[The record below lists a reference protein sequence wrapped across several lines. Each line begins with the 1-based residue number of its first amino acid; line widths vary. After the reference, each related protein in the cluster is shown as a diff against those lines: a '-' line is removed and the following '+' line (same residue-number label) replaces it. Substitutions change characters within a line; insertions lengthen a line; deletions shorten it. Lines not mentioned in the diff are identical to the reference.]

1 MDRLQ
6 RIYKLHQAVSSRRHP
21 VSCQTLQDELE
32 CSRATVNRIIQE
44 MRLYFNA
51 PIEYDRSCNGY
62 HYALTDGQTFELPG
76 LWFSE
81 TELYA
86 LLTTQQL
93 LAHVQPG
100 LLDTQLKPVKERI
113 EKILAARHL
122 GDEKLLSGHP
132 SEGISKRVRILRMTG
147 RNVALECFQ
156 TVAGALLQRN
166 SLHISYHG
174 RGNDETSSREI
185 SPQRLIHYRDNWYL
199 DAYCHTRNALRSFAV
214 ERITAAKALP
224 QRCRDVP
231 EKQLDAH
238 YASSYGIFAG
248 EPEHTAV
255 LRFTP
260 ERARWVADEHWH
272 PQQQSIML
280 EDGSYE
286 LRIPYADPRELVMD
300 ILKHGAEVEVIKPD
314 SLRQLLS
321 KHLQQALLQYEK

>member
-6 RIYKLHQAVSSRRHP
+6 RIYKLHQAISSRRFP
-21 VSCQTLQDELE
+21 VACQTLQAELE
-32 CSRATVNRIIQE
+32 CSRATVNRIILE

-51 PIEYDRSCNGY
+51 PIEYDRARNGY
-62 HYALTDGQTFELPG
+62 HYALSDGQTFELPG
-76 LWFSE
+76 LWFSA

-113 EKILAARHL
+113 EQILAARHL
-122 GDEKLLSGHP
+122 GNE
-132 SEGISKRVRILRMTG
+132 EISKRVRILRMTG

-174 RGNDETSSREI
+174 RGNNETSSRKI

-199 DAYCHTRNALRSFAV
+199 DAWCHTRNALRSFAV
-214 ERITAAKALP
+214 ERITAAKALA

-231 EKQLDAH
+231 EKQLDEH
-238 YASSYGIFAG
+238 YTNSYGIFAG
-248 EPEHTAV
+248 KPKHTAV

-272 PQQQSIML
+272 PQQQSQWL
-280 EDGSYE
+280 KDGSYE
-286 LRIPYADPRELVMD
+286 LHIPYSDSRELVMD
-300 ILKHGAEVEVIKPD
+300 VLKHGVEVEVVAPKE
-314 SLRQLLS
+314 LRELTRKLLAS
-321 KHLQQALLQYEK
+321 ALAQYKA

>member
-6 RIYKLHQAVSSRRHP
+6 RIYKLHQVISAHRLP
-21 VSCQTLQDELE
+21 VPHSVLQEKLD
-32 CSRATVNRIIQE
+32 CSRATVNRIIEE

-51 PIEYDRSCNGY
+51 PIEYDRSRNGY
-62 HYALTDGQTFELPG
+62 HYTLNDGETFELPG
-76 LWFSE
+76 LWFSAS
-81 TELYA
+81 ELYA
-86 LLTTQQL
+86 LLTAQQL

-113 EKILAARHL
+113 EQILAARHL
-122 GDEKLLSGHP
+122 K
-132 SEGISKRVRILRMTG
+132 SEAISKRVRILRMTG
-147 RNVALECFQ
+147 RNVILDCFQ
-156 TVAGALLQRN
+156 AVAGALLQRN
-166 SLHISYHG
+166 RLNINYHG

-199 DAYCHTRNALRSFAV
+199 DAWCHTRNALRSFAV

-224 QRCRDVP
+224 QRCRNIS
-231 EKQLDAH
+231 EKQLDSH

-248 EPEHTAV
+248 KAKHIAV

-272 PQQQSIML
+272 PQQQSRIL

-286 LRIPYADPRELVMD
+286 LRVPYSDSRELVMD
-300 ILKHGAEVEVIKPD
+300 ILKHSGEVEVISPD
-314 SLRQLLS
+314 ALRDAVAECLKS
-321 KHLQQALLQYEK
+321 ALVHYR

>member
-6 RIYKLHQAVSSRRHP
+6 RIYKLHQAVSSHRYP

-51 PIEYDRSCNGY
+51 PIEYDRSRNGY
-62 HYALTDGQTFELPG
+62 HYALADDETFELPG

-100 LLDTQLKPVKERI
+100 LLDTQLKPVKDRI
-113 EKILAARHL
+113 EQILAAGNMGKSHL
-122 GDEKLLSGHP
+122 G
-132 SEGISKRVRILRMTG
+132 SEEISKRVRILRMTG

-174 RGNDETSSREI
+174 RGSDQTSQREI

-214 ERITAAKALP
+214 ERIVSAKALP
-224 QRCRDVP
+224 QRCRDIP

-248 EPEHTAV
+248 EPKHTAV

-272 PQQQSIML
+272 PQQQSLVL

-286 LRIPYADPRELVMD
+286 LRIPYSDPRELVMD
-300 ILKHGAEVEVIKPD
+300 ILKHGADIEVISPEG
-314 SLRQLLS
+314 LRNAVAE
-321 KHLQQALLQYEK
+321 HLQNALGRYR

>member
-6 RIYKLHQAVSSRRHP
+6 RIYKLHQAISSRRHP

-44 MRLYFNA
+44 LRLYFNA
-51 PIEYDRSCNGY
+51 PIEYDRSRNGY
-62 HYALTDGQTFELPG
+62 HYALNDGQTFELPG

-113 EKILAARHL
+113 ERILATRHL
-122 GDEKLLSGHP
+122 G
-132 SEGISKRVRILRMTG
+132 SEEISKRVRILRMTG

-156 TVAGALLQRN
+156 TVAGALLQRHC
-166 SLHISYHG
+166 LHICYHG
-174 RGNDETSSREI
+174 RGSDETSSREI

-199 DAYCHTRNALRSFAV
+199 DAWCHTRNALRSFAV

-231 EKQLDAH
+231 EKQLDTH
-238 YASSYGIFAG
+238 YTSSYGIFAG
-248 EPEHTAV
+248 EPKHTAV

-272 PQQQSIML
+272 PQQQSQIF

-286 LRIPYADPRELVMD
+286 LRIPYSDSRELVMD
-300 ILKHGAEVEVIKPD
+300 ILKHGEEVEVIAPET
-314 SLRQLLS
+314 LRNAITE
-321 KHLQQALLQYEK
+321 HLKNTLGRYR

>member
-6 RIYKLHQAVSSRRHP
+6 RIYKLHQAVSSRRYP

-51 PIEYDRSCNGY
+51 PIEYDRQRNGY
-62 HYALTDGQTFELPG
+62 HYAPNDGQTFELPG

-113 EKILAARHL
+113 EQILAARHL
-122 GDEKLLSGHP
+122 G
-132 SEGISKRVRILRMTG
+132 SEEISKRVRILRMTG
-147 RNVALECFQ
+147 RNVTLECFQ

-166 SLHISYHG
+166 CLNISYHG
-174 RGNDETSSREI
+174 RGNDQTSSREI

-214 ERITAAKALP
+214 ERISAAKVMS
-224 QRCRDVP
+224 QRCHDIP
-231 EKQLDAH
+231 DTQLDAH

-248 EPEHTAV
+248 EPEHVAV

-260 ERARWVADEHWH
+260 ERTRWVADEHWH
-272 PQQQSIML
+272 PEQQGCFL
-280 EDGSYE
+280 ENGSYE
-286 LRIPYADPRELVMD
+286 LRIPYSDPRELVMD
-300 ILKHGAEVEVIKPD
+300 ILKYGPDVEVIAPET
-314 SLRQLLS
+314 LRNAITER
-321 KHLQQALLQYEK
+321 LQQGLENYRK

>member
-6 RIYKLHQAVSSRRHP
+6 RIYKLHQAVSSRRYP

-51 PIEYDRSCNGY
+51 PIEYDRSRNGY
-62 HYALTDGQTFELPG
+62 HYALADGKTFELPG

-113 EKILAARHL
+113 EQILATRHM
-122 GDEKLLSGHP
+122 G
-132 SEGISKRVRILRMTG
+132 SEEISKRVRILRMTG
-147 RNVALECFQ
+147 RNVVLECFQ

-166 SLHISYHG
+166 KLFINYHG
-174 RGNDETSSREI
+174 RGKDETSQREI

-214 ERITAAKALP
+214 ERITVAKALP

-248 EPEHTAV
+248 TPKHTAV

-272 PQQQSIML
+272 PQQQGSIL
-280 EDGSYE
+280 ADGSYE
-286 LRIPYADPRELVMD
+286 LRIPYSDSRELIMD
-300 ILKHGAEVEVIKPD
+300 ILKHSGEVEVLSPEE
-314 SLRQLLS
+314 LRHEIRLR
-321 KHLQQALLQYEK
+321 LQAALNKSG

>member
-51 PIEYDRSCNGY
+51 PIEYDRQRNGY
-62 HYALTDGQTFELPG
+62 HYAPNDGQTFELPG

-113 EKILAARHL
+113 EQILAARHM
-122 GDEKLLSGHP
+122 G
-132 SEGISKRVRILRMTG
+132 SEEISKRVRILCMTG

-156 TVAGALLQRN
+156 TVASALLQRN

-174 RGNDETSSREI
+174 RGNDEISQREI

-214 ERITAAKALP
+214 ERITVAKALP

-248 EPEHTAV
+248 TPKHTAV

-272 PQQQSIML
+272 PQQQGSIL
-280 EDGSYE
+280 ADGSYE
-286 LRIPYADPRELVMD
+286 LRIPYSDSRELIMD
-300 ILKHGAEVEVIKPD
+300 ILKHSGEVEVLSPEE
-314 SLRQLLS
+314 LRHEIRLR
-321 KHLQQALLQYEK
+321 LQAALNKSG

>member
-51 PIEYDRSCNGY
+51 PIEYDREHNGY
-62 HYALTDGQTFELPG
+62 HYALADRETFELPG

-113 EKILAARHL
+113 EQILAVRHL
-122 GDEKLLSGHP
+122 G
-132 SEGISKRVRILRMTG
+132 SEEISTRVRILRMTG
-147 RNVALECFQ
+147 RNIALECFQ
-156 TVAGALLQRN
+156 TIAGALLQRN

-174 RGNDETSSREI
+174 RGNDETSQRKI

-199 DAYCHTRNALRSFAV
+199 DAWCHTRKALRSFAA
-214 ERITAAKALP
+214 ERIIAAKALP

-248 EPEHTAV
+248 EPKHTAV

-272 PQQQSIML
+272 PQQQSLVL

-286 LRIPYADPRELVMD
+286 LRIPYSDPRELIMD
-300 ILKHGAEVEVIKPD
+300 ILKHSGEVEVIAPD
-314 SLRQLLS
+314 TLRNAVAE
-321 KHLQQALLQYEK
+321 HLNNALGHYK

>member
-6 RIYKLHQAVSSRRHP
+6 RIYKLHQAVSSRRYP

-51 PIEYDRSCNGY
+51 PIEYDRSRNGY
-62 HYALTDGQTFELPG
+62 HYALTDGETFELPG

-86 LLTTQQL
+86 LLATQQL
-93 LAHVQPG
+93 LTHVQPG

-113 EKILAARHL
+113 EQILATRHL
-122 GDEKLLSGHP
+122 G
-132 SEGISKRVRILRMTG
+132 SEEISKRVRILRMTG

-166 SLHISYHG
+166 CLNISYHG

-199 DAYCHTRNALRSFAV
+199 DAYCHTRKALRSFAV

-248 EPEHTAV
+248 EPKHTAV

-272 PQQQSIML
+272 PQQQGRIL

-286 LRIPYADPRELVMD
+286 LRIPYSDPRELSMD
-300 ILKHGAEVEVIKPD
+300 ILKHGAEVDVVAPVELRREVLEQ
-314 SLRQLLS
+314 LR
-321 KHLQQALLQYEK
+321 KAITRYERKK

>member
-6 RIYKLHQAVSSRRHP
+6 RIYKLHQAISSRRRP
-21 VSCQTLQDELE
+21 VSCQILQDELE

-51 PIEYDRSCNGY
+51 PIEYDRPRNGY
-62 HYALTDGQTFELPG
+62 HYALKDGQRFELPG
-76 LWFSE
+76 LWFSA

-113 EKILAARHL
+113 EKILATKNM
-122 GDEKLLSGHP
+122 GSG
-132 SEGISKRVRILRMTG
+132 EISKRVRILRMTG

-166 SLHISYHG
+166 SLHINYHG
-174 RGNDETSSREI
+174 RGNDQTSQREI

-199 DAYCHTRNALRSFAV
+199 DAWCHTRNALRSFAV
-214 ERITAAKALP
+214 DRITIAKALAKN
-224 QRCRDVP
+224 CRDVP

-248 EPEHTAV
+248 KPKYIAI

-260 ERARWVADEHWH
+260 ERARWVADENWH
-272 PQQQSIML
+272 PQQQSIVL
-280 EDGSYE
+280 ADGSYE

-300 ILKHGAEVEVIKPD
+300 ILKHGADVEVISPEN
-314 SLRQLLS
+314 LRNVVVEYL
-321 KHLQQALLQYEK
+321 KNALGRYNK

>member
-21 VSCQTLQDELE
+21 VSCQTLQDDLE
-32 CSRATVNRIIQE
+32 CSRATVKRIIQE

-51 PIEYDRSCNGY
+51 PIEYDRSHNGY
-62 HYALTDGQTFELPG
+62 YYALSDGQTFELPG

-113 EKILAARHL
+113 EQILAAGNLGKSHL
-122 GDEKLLSGHP
+122 G
-132 SEGISKRVRILRMTG
+132 SEEISKRVRILRMTG

-166 SLHISYHG
+166 SLNINYHG
-174 RGNDETSSREI
+174 RGNDQTSQRDI

-248 EPEHTAV
+248 KPKHTAV

-272 PQQQSIML
+272 PQQQSL
-280 EDGSYE
+280 LLGDGSYE
-286 LRIPYADPRELVMD
+286 LRIPYSDPRELVMD
-300 ILKHGAEVEVIKPD
+300 ILKHGADVEVISPE
-314 SLRQLLS
+314 SLRNAVAE
-321 KHLQQALLQYEK
+321 HLQNALGRYK

>member
-6 RIYKLHQAVSSRRHP
+6 RIYKLHQVFAAHRLP
-21 VSCQTLQDELE
+21 VPHCVLQEKLE
-32 CSRATVNRIIQE
+32 CSRATVNRIIEE

-51 PIEYDRSCNGY
+51 PIEYDRSRNGY
-62 HYALTDGQTFELPG
+62 HYALIDGETFELPG

-113 EKILAARHL
+113 EQILAARHL
-122 GDEKLLSGHP
+122 G
-132 SEGISKRVRILRMTG
+132 SEEISKRVRILRMSG
-147 RNVALECFQ
+147 RNVLLDSFQ

-166 SLHISYHG
+166 RLNIIYHG

-199 DAYCHTRNALRSFAV
+199 DAYCHTRKALRSFAV

-224 QRCRDVP
+224 QRCRNLS
-231 EKQLDAH
+231 EEQLDSH

-248 EPEHTAV
+248 KAKYQAV

-272 PQQQSIML
+272 PQQQSRTL

-286 LRIPYADPRELVMD
+286 LRVPYSDSRELVMD
-300 ILKHGAEVEVIKPD
+300 ILKHSGEVEVVSPEA
-314 SLRQLLS
+314 LRDAVAERL
-321 KHLQQALLQYEK
+321 KKALGHYK

>member
-6 RIYKLHQAVSSRRHP
+6 RIYKLHQLISSRQHP
-21 VSCQTLQDELE
+21 VSCQALQDKLE
-32 CSRATVNRIIQE
+32 CSRATVKRIIME

-51 PIEYDRSCNGY
+51 PLEYDRSHNGY
-62 HYALTDGQTFELPG
+62 HYAPGNGESFELPG
-76 LWFSE
+76 VWFSA

-93 LAHVQPG
+93 LTQVQPG

-122 GDEKLLSGHP
+122 GRE
-132 SEGISKRVRILRMTG
+132 EIAKRVHILRMSG

-156 TVAGALLQRN
+156 TVADALLQRT
-166 SLHISYHG
+166 SLHITYHG
-174 RGNDETSSREI
+174 RSDDQTSSREI

-199 DAYCHTRNALRSFAV
+199 DAWCHTRNALRSFAV
-214 ERITAAKALP
+214 ERISVAKALP
-224 QRCRDVP
+224 QRCRDIP
-231 EKQLDAH
+231 ENLLNEH

-248 EPEHTAV
+248 IPEHTAI

-272 PQQQSIML
+272 PQQRGCFL
-280 EDGSYE
+280 ENGSYE
-286 LRIPYADPRELVMD
+286 LHIPYSDPRELVMD
-300 ILKHGAEVEVIKPD
+300 VLKYGPDVEVLDPD
-314 SLRQLLS
+314 ELWQEIRARLLAAIS
-321 KHLQQALLQYEK
+321 NYQK

>member
-21 VSCQTLQDELE
+21 VSCQTLQNELE

-44 MRLYFNA
+44 LRLYFNA
-51 PIEYDRSCNGY
+51 PLEYDREHNGY
-62 HYALTDGQTFELPG
+62 HYALTNGETFELPG

-113 EKILAARHL
+113 EQILAARHL
-122 GDEKLLSGHP
+122 G
-132 SEGISKRVRILRMTG
+132 SEEISKRVRILRMSG

-166 SLHISYHG
+166 RLHINYHG
-174 RGNDETSSREI
+174 RGNDKTSQREI
-185 SPQRLIHYRDNWYL
+185 SAQRLIHYRDNWYL

-248 EPEHTAV
+248 EPKHTAV

-272 PQQQSIML
+272 PQQQSQMFG
-280 EDGSYE
+280 DGSYE
-286 LRIPYADPRELVMD
+286 LRIPYSDPRELVMD
-300 ILKHGAEVEVIKPD
+300 ILKHGADVEVISPE
-314 SLRQLLS
+314 SLRNAVAE
-321 KHLQQALLQYEK
+321 HLQNALGHYR

>member
-6 RIYKLHQAVSSRRHP
+6 RIYKLHQAVSSRRRP
-21 VSCQTLQDELE
+21 VSCQTLQNDLE

-51 PIEYDRSCNGY
+51 PIEYDRERNGY
-62 HYALTDGQTFELPG
+62 YYDTQNGQIFELPG
-76 LWFSE
+76 VWFNAA
-81 TELYA
+81 ELHA
-86 LLTTQQL
+86 LLTAQQL
-93 LAHVQPG
+93 LEQVQPG
-100 LLDTQLKPVKERI
+100 LLDAQIKPAKERI

-122 GDEKLLSGHP
+122 G
-132 SEGISKRVRILRMTG
+132 SEEISKRVRILRMSG

-166 SLHISYHG
+166 RLHISYHG
-174 RGNDETSSREI
+174 RGNDQTSQREI

-199 DAYCHTRNALRSFAV
+199 DAWCHTRNALRSFAV

-248 EPEHTAV
+248 EPKHTAV

-272 PQQQSIML
+272 PRQQSLVL

-286 LRIPYADPRELVMD
+286 LRIPYSDPRELVMD
-300 ILKHGAEVEVIKPD
+300 ILKHGAEVEVLAP
-314 SLRQLLS
+314 
-321 KHLQQALLQYEK
+321 QALRDEVASLLKRGAERYLTRKATK